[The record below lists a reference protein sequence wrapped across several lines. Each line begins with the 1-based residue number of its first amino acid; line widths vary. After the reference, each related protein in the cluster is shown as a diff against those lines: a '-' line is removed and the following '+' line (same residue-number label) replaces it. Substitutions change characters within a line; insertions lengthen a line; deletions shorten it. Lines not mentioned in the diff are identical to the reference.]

1 MRTDLEKQRR
11 SPAPNPPDKEEPFL
25 PWLKHRGILAPF
37 CEYILKGSR
46 EIVVFEV
53 HYRTHTCGELTIE
66 NVGQQVALA
75 GWVKRRRD
83 HGGLIFLD
91 LRDRYGI
98 TQAVCDPH
106 RSPEAHRVASELRSE
121 YVVQVSGTVV
131 QRLPGTENAN
141 LSTGAIEVA
150 AEHITIL
157 NPARTTPF
165 PISDE
170 IEVDEALRLKY
181 RYLDLRRTR
190 MRDNM
195 LLRHRVVKAMRDY
208 LDERAFLEIETP
220 ILMKSTPE
228 GARDYLVPSRLYAG
242 QFYALPQSPQQL
254 KQLLMVAGMDRY
266 FQIARCFRDEDQR
279 SDRQPEFTQLDL
291 EMAFVSEDDVMHLIE
306 GLLIHLIERTTQK
319 HIKQRPFPRLTFAEV
334 LERYGTDHPDLRFD
348 LPLVEI
354 ADLAAAG
361 TFGVFQGALARN
373 GLVKGIRVPGA
384 GTYSRKEVEEL
395 TEFARTLGAKGLV
408 SLAISPTG
416 EVKSPLTKFMTTTE
430 VQTIIDRLQGQPGDL
445 LLFVADSAKVCND
458 VLFRLRVRLAERLGL
473 IDPQELALCWVVDFP
488 LLHYN
493 EEEQRYEAEHN
504 PFSGMD
510 ESHVA
515 RLESDPLHIR
525 AKQYDIIC
533 NGYEIGGG
541 SIRINVAELQHKV
554 FSLMNLDNEQ
564 IKEQFGHMLEAFE
577 YGAPPHGGI
586 ALGIDRLLMLLAD
599 ENSIREVIAFPKTQ
613 SAQDLLMNAPS
624 PVEEKQLQEL
634 HLRLRHDEPRP
645 R

>member
-1 MRTDLEKQRR
+1 M
-11 SPAPNPPDKEEPFL
+11 
-25 PWLKHRGILAPF
+25 
-37 CEYILKGSR
+37 
-46 EIVVFEV
+46 VFEV

-66 NVGQQVALA
+66 NIGQQVALA
-75 GWVKRRRD
+75 GWVRRRRD

-98 TQAVCDPH
+98 TQAVCDPQ
-106 RSPEAHRVASELRSE
+106 RSPEAHHVASELRSE

-150 AEHITIL
+150 AEQIAIL
-157 NPARTTPF
+157 SPARTTPF

-170 IEVDEALRLKY
+170 AEVDEALRLKY

-190 MRDNM
+190 MRDNIV
-195 LLRHRVVKAMRDY
+195 LRHRVVKAMRDY

-242 QFYALPQSPQQL
+242 EFYALPQSPQQL

-279 SDRQPEFTQLDL
+279 ADRQPEFTQLDL
-291 EMAFVSEDDVMHLIE
+291 EMAFVSEDDVMHLME
-306 GLLIHLIERTTQK
+306 GLLIHLIEHTTQK

-384 GTYSRKEVEEL
+384 GAYSRKEIEEL

-416 EVKSPLTKFMTTTE
+416 EVKSPLTKFMATTE
-430 VQTIIDRLQGQPGDL
+430 VQAIIDRLQGQPGDL

-510 ESHVA
+510 ESHVD

-541 SIRINVAELQHKV
+541 SVRINVAELQHKV
-554 FSLMNLDNEQ
+554 FSLMNLDTEQ

-586 ALGIDRLLMLLAD
+586 ALGVDRLVMLLAD
-599 ENSIREVIAFPKTQ
+599 EGNIREVIAFPKTQ
-613 SAQDLLMNAPS
+613 SAQDLLLNAPS

-634 HLRLRHDEPRP
+634 HLRLRNEEQRP